1 MLNVDASEDESRIRL
16 PRWLIT
22 DRTFLIVWI
31 TDPTF
36 FNLLTL
42 DHGSGSIGP
51 KCCGRCTA
59 GKELLIF
66 KYLITSKQ

>member
-1 MLNVDASEDESRIRL
+1 LKLVLNVDASEDESQIRL
-16 PRWLIT
+16 PCWLIT
-22 DRTFLIVWI
+22 DRTLLIVWI

-51 KCCGRCTA
+51 KCCGVVPQEKNCWV
-59 GKELLIF
+59 LNI
-66 KYLITSKQ
+66 

>member
-42 DHGSGSIGP
+42 DHGSGS
-51 KCCGRCTA
+51 KDQNVAALYRR
-59 GKELLIF
+59 KRNVDF
-66 KYLITSKQ
+66 